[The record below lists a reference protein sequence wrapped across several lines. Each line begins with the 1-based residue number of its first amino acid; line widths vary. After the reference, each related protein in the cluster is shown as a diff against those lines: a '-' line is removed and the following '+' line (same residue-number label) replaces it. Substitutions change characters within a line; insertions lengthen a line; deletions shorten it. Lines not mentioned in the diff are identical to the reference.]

1 MKISKGFI
9 SAFIMSFAVFALN
22 AQTLT
27 GASQNV
33 AEDMEKAVSSVATD
47 VTKLPDAQLAM
58 SVSYYPVTA
67 GDVYTLA
74 FAAAGTP
81 VRYTIPV
88 DSTYKIRVA
97 NLGVINCAGLTY
109 LQLKSQV
116 ESLVLRNY
124 PMAGVQF
131 VLSSPSTFLVSVSGE
146 VNRTIERNAWALT
159 RLSTFISS
167 NLTSHA
173 SSRNITIVSAGGSS
187 KTYDLFLAQRNGDL
201 SQDPFLRPGDK
212 IVVKRYE
219 RKVTVSGA
227 VERPGTYELLKGEN
241 LKEAVERYAGGLSEY
256 ADIERIILRRQNNS
270 KNPSGD
276 TIYLDSNVIE
286 QNYALENADIV
297 TISSRI
303 ELRDTMFF
311 EGAVG
316 SLGRESQNTNAEKG
330 DSSGNNIANPIIN
343 RIPVNFMEGENLAT
357 LVRRNAGNFFPT
369 SDLRN
374 AYLIRNDEKLLVNL
388 EDCLYVRDYM
398 SEYFAQKGD
407 TLYVPYMQT
416 KNTVLITGEVNST
429 VEVEAWPQKRLSA
442 LISGHTTDYSS
453 LRDIEVTA
461 VDGTKSVYDLFLANR
476 YGQMDQNPYIRP
488 GETITLSRLERKVT
502 ISGAVERP
510 GTYQLLKDENLKEA
524 VERYANGLSEYA
536 DTERIILR
544 RQNNSKNPSG
554 DTIYLQSN
562 SIEQNF
568 ALENADVITISSRI
582 ELRDT
587 MFFEGAVGS
596 LGREAQNTNAEKG
609 DSSGNNIA
617 NPIINRIPVN
627 FMEGENLATLVRRNA
642 ANFFPTS
649 DLRNAYLI
657 RDSKKYLVNLE
668 DCLYKRDYM
677 SEYIAQKDDTLY
689 VPYMQNLS
697 TVLITGE
704 VKSTVEVEA
713 WPLKRLST
721 IISGHTTDYTSFRN
735 IKVTSV
741 DGAESVCDLFL
752 ATRYGRMENNPYIKP
767 GEVITLSRIDRKV
780 TINGAVE
787 RPGTYELKEG
797 ENIQELIDIYAGGLA
812 PLADLSRI
820 ELYRSLT
827 GTEGSGEKSY
837 LDQGDVADNYE
848 LVCYDTIFVSSFS
861 DLTPVVFVDGAIQ
874 ADAGTAL
881 ETSTHLSLSFNNGED
896 YAYFARR
903 NKKLFTAVSD
913 LEKAYIIRGSKTI
926 PLNLLPML
934 YDASYYSNMPIEP
947 NDTLVIPFKQ
957 YFVSVAGAVVKPGR
971 YPYIPDRTWEYYIGL
986 AGGFDKDKNSLDS
999 IEIRDINNKKYSKK
1013 EFITPESTITANTNS
1028 FLYKFNKYAPA
1039 ITTILS
1045 ITASTLSIMA
1055 VTGILK

>member
-1 MKISKGFI
+1 MKISRGLI
-9 SAFIMSFAVFALN
+9 SALFLSFAAFALS
-22 AQTLT
+22 AQSLGGT
-27 GASQNV
+27 SQNV
-33 AEDMEKAVSSVATD
+33 TEDMDKASASVASD

-74 FAAAGTP
+74 FAAQGTP

-97 NLGVINCAGLTY
+97 NLGVINCAGMTY

-146 VNRTIERNAWALT
+146 VNKTIERNAWALT

-167 NLTSHA
+167 NLTGHA
-173 SSRNITIVSAGGSS
+173 SSRNITIESS
-187 KTYDLFLAQRNGDL
+187 NGTKKTYDLFLAQRNGDL

-219 RKVTVSGA
+219 RKVTIGGA
-227 VERPGTYELLKGEN
+227 VERPGTYELLSGEN
-241 LKEAVERYAGGLSEY
+241 LKEAVEKYANGLSEY
-256 ADIERIILRRQNNS
+256 ADTERIILRRQNNS

-276 TIYLDSNVIE
+276 TIYLNSSVIAN
-286 QNYALENADIV
+286 NYPLENADSV

-316 SLGRESQNTNAEKG
+316 ALGRESQNDNSTSRQEG
-330 DSSGNNIANPIIN
+330 GNIVNPIIN

-357 LVRRNAGNFFPT
+357 LIRRNAGLFFPT

-374 AYLIRNDEKLLVNL
+374 AYLIRNEEKLLVNL
-388 EDCLYVRDYM
+388 ESCLYVRDYM

-429 VEVEAWPQKRLSA
+429 VEVEAWPQKRLST
-442 LISGHTTDYSS
+442 LISGHTTNYSS
-453 LRDIEVTA
+453 VRNIEVTG
-461 VDGTKSVYDLFLANR
+461 VDGTKTVYDLFLANR

-488 GETITLSRLERKVT
+488 GEIITISRLERKIT

-510 GTYQLLKDENLKEA
+510 GTYELLAGENLKDA
-524 VERYANGLSEYA
+524 VEKYANGLSEYA
-536 DTERIILR
+536 DTGRIILR

-554 DTIYLQSN
+554 DTVYLESD
-562 SIEQNF
+562 SIAKNYV
-568 ALENADVITISSRI
+568 LENADTISIPSRI

-587 MFFEGAVGS
+587 MFFEGAVGA
-596 LGREAQNTNAEKG
+596 LGKESQNTTAEKG
-609 DSSGNNIA
+609 DASGNNIV

-627 FMEGENLATLVRRNA
+627 FMEGENLATLVRRNGGS
-642 ANFFPTS
+642 FFPTS

-657 RDSKKYLVNLE
+657 RNNEKLLVNLE

-677 SEYIAQKDDTLY
+677 SEYVVQKDDTLY
-689 VPYMQNLS
+689 VPYMQNVS

-704 VKSTVEVEA
+704 VNATTEVDA

-721 IISGHTTDYTSFRN
+721 LISGHTTAYSSVRN
-735 IKVTSV
+735 IEVTAV
-741 DGAESVCDLFL
+741 DGSKKVFDLFK
-752 ATRYGRMENNPYIKP
+752 ASRYGDMNHNPYIRP
-767 GEVITLSRIDRKV
+767 GETITLSRIDRKI

-787 RPGTYELKEG
+787 RPGTYELFPG
-797 ENIQELIDIYAGGLA
+797 ENLKELIDLYGGGLA
-812 PLADLSRI
+812 PLADTSRI
-820 ELYRSLT
+820 ELYRTVT
-827 GTEGSGEKSY
+827 GEEGSGEKSY
-837 LDQGDVADNYE
+837 LNKQSIVDNYE
-848 LVCYDTIFVSSFS
+848 LICYDSVTVSSYS
-861 DLTPVVFVDGAIQ
+861 DLTPVVFMEGAINT
-874 ADAGTAL
+874 ATGTAL
-881 ETSTHLSLSFNNGED
+881 VASTHLAVGFNNGED

-903 NKKLFTAVSD
+903 NKKMFTPESD
-913 LEKAYIIRGSKTI
+913 LANAYIIRGSETI
-926 PLNLLPML
+926 PINLNPML
-934 YDASYYSNMPIEP
+934 YDASYYANMEMMP

-999 IEIRDINNKKYSKK
+999 IEIRDINNKKCSKK
-1013 EFITPESTITANTNS
+1013 DFITPESTITANTNS
-1028 FLYKFNKYAPA
+1028 FLYKFNKYAPI
-1039 ITTILS
+1039 ITTSLSIILS
-1045 ITASTLSIMA
+1045 SISIWA
-1055 VTGILK
+1055 VTHK